1 MISGL
6 KKSSVFWLLVVS
18 LTLILP
24 ISILYFGRIQ
34 FGGYDGSILINHAWQ
49 FHLNYE
55 PYVDIVTGWPPILL
69 IGAFWAFE
77 WWGVHWLS
85 LVYIAAAFSL
95 LTFILHV
102 ILLIK
107 NGFNPFFALVA
118 AFTVQSVTM
127 VVISWWWYN
136 NITAV
141 VGVLFVSASLF
152 LIKRQRHS
160 LFGDLSFVVA
170 VTLLMLSKPNMTL
183 ALIIPSVII
192 LIVSSQDRYR
202 IVILLLA
209 SFALVVSILLLSD
222 IYPGNLLLSYSNYAG
237 RSLSIVRI
245 LRFLYLNNYEESVQT
260 FTALIPGL
268 AALLVAFSPSLTNRL
283 GELTVNK
290 DVHNFYPATRTE
302 IYSIAL
308 GVLSMLVGLWGMM
321 TNNEYNMTDGAFIFL
336 GIVIIVEKLK
346 DKLPIRLIRVASIL
360 VLLCALLFSLNAYRY
375 ALLRYRVMGV
385 GVGAFY
391 ENAPLTRVSDPA
403 LFDGMFVAP
412 RMIRTLLEMKQLLQS
427 GDFLGRTDA
436 PVFFGPR
443 IDFGYAAYN
452 IKPYPGLPTW
462 WEFFNQD
469 GVGETDI
476 MVSRFKNANFQ
487 LCIFLRDDY
496 TYLPNDL
503 LSYLHNNYKMYELE
517 DLTVYVRNDSSIR
530 YDFEKQEFS
539 NME

>member
-1 MISGL
+1 M
-6 KKSSVFWLLVVS
+6 KKTSVFGLLVVS
-18 LTLILP
+18 LALILP
-24 ISILYFGRIQ
+24 ISIIYFGRIQ

-77 WWGVHWLS
+77 WWGVRWLS

-95 LTFILHV
+95 VTFILHV
-102 ILLIK
+102 ILLKK
-107 NGFNPFFALVA
+107 NGFNPFLALVV

-160 LFGDLSFVVA
+160 LFGDLSFVVT
-170 VTLLMLSKPNMTL
+170 VTLLMLSKPNITL
-183 ALIIPSVII
+183 ALMIPSVII
-192 LIVSSQDRYR
+192 LIVSSQARYR
-202 IVILLLA
+202 IVVLSLA

-237 RSLSIVRI
+237 RSLSIIRI
-245 LRFLYLNNYEESVQT
+245 LRFLYLNSYEESIQT
-260 FTALIPGL
+260 FAALIPGL
-268 AALLVAFSPSLTNRL
+268 AALLIVFSPSLTNRF
-283 GELTVNK
+283 K
-290 DVHNFYPATRTE
+290 DAHNFYPATRTE
-302 IYSIAL
+302 IYSIIL

-336 GIVIIVEKLK
+336 GIVIIVEELK
-346 DKLPIRLIRVASIL
+346 DKLPIRQTRVASTL
-360 VLLCALLFSLNAYRY
+360 VLLCALLLSLNAYRY

-391 ENAPLTRVSDPA
+391 EDAPLTRVTDPA

-427 GDFLGRTDA
+427 GDFLGRSDA
-436 PVFFGPR
+436 SVFFGPR

-469 GVGETDI
+469 GIGETDI

-517 DLTVYVRNDSSIR
+517 DLTIYVRNGFSIE
-530 YDFEKQEFS
+530 YDFEK
-539 NME
+539 